1 MALVCAHR
9 PLPLL
14 LASLLVLSSLLVLA
28 SLPSLVVAVAVA
40 KPTKA
45 QVKAEAMKAA
55 EYIGKTYPEY
65 ANYTKY
71 VKQYSGLIF
80 NSKFNISCLAN
91 CTALLPSIA
100 EIDPLVARVPRKASS
115 LNKVYN
121 VSAFH
126 LIEGK
131 MGIAALRALPA
142 KKALATQLHKA
153 LVKFSAKNAQAVTF
167 GRPGSASATWTKV
180 ILPKMYVGPYFVVH
194 GVDKVL
200 FPPGIKGK

>member
-71 VKQYSGLIF
+71 VKQYSGLICECRFIQPRATRHERTVTEFVQSF
-80 NSKFNISCLAN
+80 NFKIPL
-91 CTALLPSIA
+91 ALLCLSIA
-100 EIDPLVARVPRKASS
+100 LSS
-115 LNKVYN
+115 FT
-121 VSAFH
+121 S
-126 LIEGK
+126 
-131 MGIAALRALPA
+131 
-142 KKALATQLHKA
+142 LHS
-153 LVKFSAKNAQAVTF
+153 LTPFTLY
-167 GRPGSASATWTKV
+167 P
-180 ILPKMYVGPYFVVH
+180 
-194 GVDKVL
+194 
-200 FPPGIKGK
+200 